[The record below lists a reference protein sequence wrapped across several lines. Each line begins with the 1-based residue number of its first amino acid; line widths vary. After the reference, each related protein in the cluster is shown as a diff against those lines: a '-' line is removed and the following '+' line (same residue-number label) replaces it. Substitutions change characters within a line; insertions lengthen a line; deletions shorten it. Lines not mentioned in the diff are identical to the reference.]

1 MANLR
6 YIGHVEKTLV
16 DVAPLVNGT
25 IISVDDNTSARL
37 LAAFPDE
44 YEVVA
49 DATAATTTPAP
60 VEATATISADATA
73 TTDATTSQDS
83 TTQSTAQT
91 SSKKSSGTTTN

>member
-16 DVAPLVNGT
+16 DIAPLVNGT
-25 IISVDDNTSARL
+25 VISVDDETSARL
-37 LAAFPDE
+37 LAAFPNE

-49 DATAATTTPAP
+49 DATAPAP
-60 VEATATISADATA
+60 VEATATLSADATT

-83 TTQSTAQT
+83 TTQSTTQT